1 MSDQIQKVYI
11 LNRVMQNDSTGLL
24 ETSVFSSESDALD
37 AAKIQTESNLDS
49 FICGSYKEF
58 KNPAKKQDLEYD
70 YEDDENFSEEEND
83 LYENQTSE
91 LNKFLESVYREY
103 LSWKTSIKEV
113 NTIQDVNK
121 LIYKIFN
128 FVNEFSR
135 TNSDNRIMDQ
145 FVEYFGTTEE
155 NHYARWAVSVY
166 TYEINEYVVGT
177 MPSIDSLNEEE
188 STLKELNKLFTC
200 QN

>member
-1 MSDQIQKVYI
+1 MSDQVQKVYI
-11 LNRVMQNDSTGLL
+11 LKQVLQDDSGLL
-24 ETSVFSSESDALD
+24 ETSAFSSESDALD

-70 YEDDENFSEEEND
+70 YEDDENSSEEEND
-83 LYENQTSE
+83 LYEDQTSQ

-121 LIYKIFN
+121 LIYKVFD
-128 FVNEFSR
+128 FAKEFSR
-135 TNSDNRIMDQ
+135 INNDNTIKDQ
-145 FVEYFGTTEE
+145 FVEWFGKTEE
-155 NHYARWAVSVY
+155 NYNGRWVVLVH
-166 TYEINEYVVGT
+166 TYEIKEYVVGT
-177 MPSIDSLNEEE
+177 MPSINFPKEEE
-188 STLKELNKLFTC
+188 ATLKELNKLFTC